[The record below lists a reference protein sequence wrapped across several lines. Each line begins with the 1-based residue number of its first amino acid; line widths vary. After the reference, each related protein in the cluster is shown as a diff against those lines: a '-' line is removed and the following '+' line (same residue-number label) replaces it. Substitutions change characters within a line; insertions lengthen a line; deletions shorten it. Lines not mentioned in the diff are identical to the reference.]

1 MDSVIPEMRRTAK
14 IVNFG
19 LIYGAGPFRMSQ
31 ELGIPQKEAKTII
44 EAYFEKYSG
53 IENYIQSTVEKAR
66 ELQYVETIL
75 GRRRPVWDIDSSNH
89 LHREAAKRMAINM
102 PIQGTNAEMI
112 KLAMIE
118 IQKKMDS
125 KKMFKVYDMWP
136 DIAKESYEQEF
147 SKHEFK
153 DIDHIV
159 FAGMGGSGTIGD
171 VFSSILSKND
181 IHTSVVKGYLLPKTV
196 DENTLVVVTSVS
208 GNTQEPLTILKN
220 SKNSKAK
227 FIVFSSGGMI
237 KEYALKNK
245 INYQEIKMEHSPR
258 ASFSKY
264 IFSMLKSLE
273 SVIPVKK
280 SDVLD
285 TVSKMEIMQKNISS
299 NNLSENNNALNIA
312 EWITGTPVIYYPWG
326 LQSAAIRFKNSLQE
340 NSNLHVITEDVIEAC
355 HNGIVSWERNSNMQ
369 PILIQGHDD
378 YFKTKERWDILKE
391 FFNSK
396 QIQYKEIHSLSGSII
411 SKIINLIYLFDYAS
425 IYYSV
430 ISGIDPSP
438 VSAID
443 FIKERLS
450 K

>member
-1 MDSVIPEMRRTAK
+1 MVTRRMNLEELEK
-14 IVNFG
+14 ID
-19 LIYGAGPFRMSQ
+19 
-31 ELGIPQKEAKTII
+31 T
-44 EAYFEKYSG
+44 
-53 IENYIQSTVEKAR
+53 
-66 ELQYVETIL
+66 
-75 GRRRPVWDIDSSNH
+75 
-89 LHREAAKRMAINM
+89 
-102 PIQGTNAEMI
+102 
-112 KLAMIE
+112 
-118 IQKKMDS
+118 
-125 KKMFKVYDMWP
+125 KKMFKVYDRWP

-147 SKHEFK
+147 SKPEFN

-208 GNTQEPLTILKN
+208 GNTQEPLMVLKN

-227 FIVFSSGGMI
+227 FIAFSSGGMM
-237 KEYALKNK
+237 KKYALKNE

-258 ASFSKY
+258 ASFPKY
-264 IFSMLKSLE
+264 VFSMLRTLE

-285 TVSKMEIMQKNISS
+285 TISKMEIVRKNIFS
-299 NNLSENNNALNIA
+299 NNLNENNTALNLA
-312 EWITGTPVIYYPWG
+312 KWITGTPVLYYPWG
-326 LQSAAIRFKNSLQE
+326 LESAAIRFKNSLQE
-340 NSNLHVITEDVIEAC
+340 NSKLHVMAEDIIEVC
-355 HNGIVSWERNSNMQ
+355 HNGVVSWEKDSIMQ

-378 YFKTKERWDILKE
+378 YSKTKERWKILKE

-396 QIQYKEIHSLSGSII
+396 QIEYKEISSVKGSII
-411 SKIINLIYLFDYAS
+411 SKIMNLIYLFDYVS
-425 IYYSV
+425 VYHSV

-450 K
+450 KD

>member
-1 MDSVIPEMRRTAK
+1 MVTRRMDLEELEK
-14 IVNFG
+14 I
-19 LIYGAGPFRMSQ
+19 
-31 ELGIPQKEAKTII
+31 
-44 EAYFEKYSG
+44 
-53 IENYIQSTVEKAR
+53 
-66 ELQYVETIL
+66 
-75 GRRRPVWDIDSSNH
+75 
-89 LHREAAKRMAINM
+89 
-102 PIQGTNAEMI
+102 
-112 KLAMIE
+112 
-118 IQKKMDS
+118 DS
-125 KKMFKVYDMWP
+125 KKMFKVYDIWP
-136 DIAKESYEQEF
+136 DISKESYEQEF
-147 SKHEFK
+147 SKPEFN

-245 INYQEIKMEHSPR
+245 MNYQEIKMEHSPR
-258 ASFSKY
+258 ASFPKY

-285 TVSKMEIMQKNISS
+285 TISKMEIVRKNIFS
-299 NNLSENNNALNIA
+299 NNLNENNTALNLA
-312 EWITGTPVIYYPWG
+312 KWITGTPVLYYPWG
-326 LQSAAIRFKNSLQE
+326 LESAAIRFKNSLQE
-340 NSNLHVITEDVIEAC
+340 NSKLHVMAEDIIEVC
-355 HNGIVSWERNSNMQ
+355 HNGVVSWEKDSIMQ

-378 YFKTKERWDILKE
+378 YSKTKERSKILKE

-396 QIQYKEIHSLSGSII
+396 QIEYKEISSVKGSII
-411 SKIINLIYLFDYAS
+411 SKIMNLIYLFDYVS
-425 IYYSV
+425 VYHSV

-450 K
+450 KD

>member
-1 MDSVIPEMRRTAK
+1 MVTRRMDLEELEK
-14 IVNFG
+14 I
-19 LIYGAGPFRMSQ
+19 
-31 ELGIPQKEAKTII
+31 
-44 EAYFEKYSG
+44 
-53 IENYIQSTVEKAR
+53 
-66 ELQYVETIL
+66 
-75 GRRRPVWDIDSSNH
+75 
-89 LHREAAKRMAINM
+89 
-102 PIQGTNAEMI
+102 
-112 KLAMIE
+112 
-118 IQKKMDS
+118 DS
-125 KKMFKVYDMWP
+125 KKMFKVYDIWP
-136 DIAKESYEQEF
+136 DISRESYEQEF
-147 SKHEFK
+147 SKPEFN

-208 GNTQEPLTILKN
+208 GNTQEPLMVLKN

-227 FIVFSSGGMI
+227 FIAFSSGGMI
-237 KEYALKNK
+237 KKYALKNE

-258 ASFSKY
+258 ASFPKY
-264 IFSMLKSLE
+264 VFSMLRTLE

-285 TVSKMEIMQKNISS
+285 TISKMEIVRKNIFS
-299 NNLSENNNALNIA
+299 NNLNENNTALNLA
-312 EWITGTPVIYYPWG
+312 KWITGTPVLYYPWG
-326 LQSAAIRFKNSLQE
+326 LESAAIRFKNSLQE
-340 NSNLHVITEDVIEAC
+340 NSKLHVMAEDIIEVC
-355 HNGIVSWERNSNMQ
+355 HNGVVSWEKDSVMQ

-378 YFKTKERWDILKE
+378 YSKTKERSKILKE

-396 QIQYKEIHSLSGSII
+396 QIEYKEISSVKGSII
-411 SKIINLIYLFDYAS
+411 SKIINLIYLFDYVS
-425 IYYSV
+425 VYHSV

-450 K
+450 KD

>member
-1 MDSVIPEMRRTAK
+1 MVTRRMDLEELEK
-14 IVNFG
+14 I
-19 LIYGAGPFRMSQ
+19 
-31 ELGIPQKEAKTII
+31 
-44 EAYFEKYSG
+44 
-53 IENYIQSTVEKAR
+53 
-66 ELQYVETIL
+66 
-75 GRRRPVWDIDSSNH
+75 
-89 LHREAAKRMAINM
+89 
-102 PIQGTNAEMI
+102 
-112 KLAMIE
+112 
-118 IQKKMDS
+118 DS
-125 KKMFKVYDMWP
+125 KKMFKVYDIWP

-147 SKHEFK
+147 SKPEFN

-208 GNTQEPLTILKN
+208 GNTQEPLMVLKN

-227 FIVFSSGGMI
+227 FIAFSSGGMI
-237 KEYALKNK
+237 KKYALKNE

-258 ASFSKY
+258 VSFPKY
-264 IFSMLKSLE
+264 VFSMLRTLE

-285 TVSKMEIMQKNISS
+285 TISKMEIVRKNIFS
-299 NNLSENNNALNIA
+299 NNLNENNTALNLA
-312 EWITGTPVIYYPWG
+312 KWITGTPVLYYPWG
-326 LQSAAIRFKNSLQE
+326 LESAAIRFKNSLQE
-340 NSNLHVITEDVIEAC
+340 NSKLHVMAEDIIEVC
-355 HNGIVSWERNSNMQ
+355 HNGVVSWEKDSIMQ

-378 YFKTKERWDILKE
+378 YSKTQERWKILKE

-396 QIQYKEIHSLSGSII
+396 QIEYKEISSVKGSII
-411 SKIINLIYLFDYAS
+411 SKIMNLIYLFDYVS
-425 IYYSV
+425 VYHSV

-450 K
+450 KD

>member
-1 MDSVIPEMRRTAK
+1 MVTKRMNLEDLKKVDSQKMFRVYDIWPEM
-14 IVNFG
+14 
-19 LIYGAGPFRMSQ
+19 
-31 ELGIPQKEAKTII
+31 
-44 EAYFEKYSG
+44 
-53 IENYIQSTVEKAR
+53 
-66 ELQYVETIL
+66 
-75 GRRRPVWDIDSSNH
+75 
-89 LHREAAKRMAINM
+89 
-102 PIQGTNAEMI
+102 
-112 KLAMIE
+112 
-118 IQKKMDS
+118 
-125 KKMFKVYDMWP
+125 
-136 DIAKESYEQEF
+136 AKESYEQEF

-196 DENTLVVVTSVS
+196 DKNTLVIVSSVS
-208 GNTQEPLTILKN
+208 GNTQESLTVLKN
-220 SKNSKAK
+220 SKNSQAK
-227 FIVFSSGGMI
+227 FVAFSSGGMI
-237 KEYALKNK
+237 KEYSLKNK

-258 ASFSKY
+258 ASFPRY
-264 IFSMLKSLE
+264 MFSILKTLE
-273 SVIPVKK
+273 SIIYVKK
-280 SDVLD
+280 SDVSD
-285 TVSKMEIMQKNISS
+285 AISKMEKTCKCISS
-299 NNLSENNNALNIA
+299 NNLNQNNDALNIA
-312 EWITGTPVIYYPWG
+312 EWITGIPVIYYPWG

-355 HNGIVSWERNSNMQ
+355 HNGIVSWEKNSNMQ

-378 YFKTKERWDILKE
+378 YFKTKERWKILKE

>member
-1 MDSVIPEMRRTAK
+1 MVTRRMDLEELEK
-14 IVNFG
+14 I
-19 LIYGAGPFRMSQ
+19 
-31 ELGIPQKEAKTII
+31 
-44 EAYFEKYSG
+44 
-53 IENYIQSTVEKAR
+53 
-66 ELQYVETIL
+66 
-75 GRRRPVWDIDSSNH
+75 
-89 LHREAAKRMAINM
+89 
-102 PIQGTNAEMI
+102 
-112 KLAMIE
+112 
-118 IQKKMDS
+118 DS
-125 KKMFKVYDMWP
+125 KKMFKVYDIWP
-136 DIAKESYEQEF
+136 DISRESYEQEF
-147 SKHEFK
+147 SKPEFN

-208 GNTQEPLTILKN
+208 GNTQEPLMVLKN

-227 FIVFSSGGMI
+227 FIAFSSGGMI
-237 KEYALKNK
+237 KKYALKNE

-258 ASFSKY
+258 VSFPKY
-264 IFSMLKSLE
+264 VFSMLRTLE

-285 TVSKMEIMQKNISS
+285 TISKMEIVRKNIFS
-299 NNLSENNNALNIA
+299 NNLNENNTALNLA
-312 EWITGTPVIYYPWG
+312 KWITGTPVLYYPWG
-326 LQSAAIRFKNSLQE
+326 LESAAIRFKNSLQE
-340 NSNLHVITEDVIEAC
+340 NSKLHVMAEDIIEVC
-355 HNGIVSWERNSNMQ
+355 HNGVVSWEKDSIMQ

-378 YFKTKERWDILKE
+378 YSKTKERSKILKE

-396 QIQYKEIHSLSGSII
+396 QIEYKEISSVKGSII
-411 SKIINLIYLFDYAS
+411 SKIINLIYLLDYVS
-425 IYYSV
+425 IYHSV

-450 K
+450 KD

>member
-1 MDSVIPEMRRTAK
+1 MDT
-14 IVNFG
+14 
-19 LIYGAGPFRMSQ
+19 
-31 ELGIPQKEAKTII
+31 
-44 EAYFEKYSG
+44 
-53 IENYIQSTVEKAR
+53 
-66 ELQYVETIL
+66 
-75 GRRRPVWDIDSSNH
+75 
-89 LHREAAKRMAINM
+89 KRMNLEELEKI
-102 PIQGTNAEMI
+102 
-112 KLAMIE
+112 
-118 IQKKMDS
+118 DS
-125 KKMFKVYDMWP
+125 KKIFKVYDKWP
-136 DIAKESYEQEF
+136 AIAKESYEQEF
-147 SKHEFK
+147 LKPEFK

-208 GNTQEPLTILKN
+208 GNTQEPLMVLKN

-227 FIVFSSGGMI
+227 FIAFSSGGMI
-237 KEYALKNK
+237 KKYALKNE

-258 ASFSKY
+258 ASFPKY
-264 IFSMLKSLE
+264 VFSMLRTLE

-285 TVSKMEIMQKNISS
+285 TISKMEIVRKNIFS
-299 NNLSENNNALNIA
+299 NNLNENNTALNLA
-312 EWITGTPVIYYPWG
+312 KWITGTPVLYYPWG
-326 LQSAAIRFKNSLQE
+326 LESAAIRFKNSLQE
-340 NSNLHVITEDVIEAC
+340 NSKLHVMAEDIIEVC
-355 HNGIVSWERNSNMQ
+355 HNGIVSWEKDSIMQ

-378 YFKTKERWDILKE
+378 YSKTKERSKILKE

-396 QIQYKEIHSLSGSII
+396 QIEYKEISSVKGSII
-411 SKIINLIYLFDYAS
+411 SKIMNLIYLFDYVS
-425 IYYSV
+425 VYHSV

-450 K
+450 KD

>member
-1 MDSVIPEMRRTAK
+1 MVTRRMDLEELEK
-14 IVNFG
+14 I
-19 LIYGAGPFRMSQ
+19 
-31 ELGIPQKEAKTII
+31 
-44 EAYFEKYSG
+44 
-53 IENYIQSTVEKAR
+53 
-66 ELQYVETIL
+66 
-75 GRRRPVWDIDSSNH
+75 
-89 LHREAAKRMAINM
+89 
-102 PIQGTNAEMI
+102 
-112 KLAMIE
+112 
-118 IQKKMDS
+118 DS
-125 KKMFKVYDMWP
+125 KKMFKVYDIWP
-136 DIAKESYEQEF
+136 DISRESYEQEF
-147 SKHEFK
+147 SKPEFN

-208 GNTQEPLTILKN
+208 GNTQEPLMVLKN

-227 FIVFSSGGMI
+227 FIAFSSGGMI
-237 KEYALKNK
+237 KKYALKNE

-258 ASFSKY
+258 VSFPKY
-264 IFSMLKSLE
+264 VFSMLRTLE

-285 TVSKMEIMQKNISS
+285 TISKMEIVRKNIFS
-299 NNLSENNNALNIA
+299 NNLNENNTALNLA
-312 EWITGTPVIYYPWG
+312 KWITGTPVLYYPWG
-326 LQSAAIRFKNSLQE
+326 LESAAIRFKNSLQE
-340 NSNLHVITEDVIEAC
+340 NSKLHVMAEDIIEVC
-355 HNGIVSWERNSNMQ
+355 HNGIVSWEKDSIMQ

-378 YFKTKERWDILKE
+378 YSKTKERSKILKE

-396 QIQYKEIHSLSGSII
+396 QIEYKEISSVKGSII
-411 SKIINLIYLFDYAS
+411 SKIINLIYLFDYVS
-425 IYYSV
+425 VYHSV

-450 K
+450 KD